1 MQNHRQRRRQRG
13 ITLIEISMVL
23 ALTAIFIAG
32 IFAYMRSA
40 STNQKV
46 EQAVNE
52 VALMRNTVY
61 ELYSSQSSFSSL
73 TASELIS
80 SNVVPRRMVDS
91 TGAGLRHSFKGRME
105 VQPTQV
111 ASFGDSFSIE
121 LDDLPSDGC
130 MLMAAKDFGRD
141 VYRIEVTGGAGGTFT
156 KFLEPGEAANACGA
170 TGETAASITW
180 FFR

>member
-13 ITLIEISMVL
+13 ISLIEISMVL
-23 ALTAIFIAG
+23 ALTSIFIAG

-40 STNQKV
+40 TTNQKV

-52 VALMRNTVY
+52 VALMRNTVV
-61 ELYSSQSSFSSL
+61 ELYSSQSSFGSL
-73 TASELIS
+73 TPSALIS
-80 SNVVPRRMVDS
+80 SNVLPRRMVDNAG
-91 TGAGLRHSFKGRME
+91 TGLRHSFKGRMD

-111 ASFGDSFSIE
+111 SSFGDSFYIE

-130 MLMAAKDFGRD
+130 VLMAAKDFGRD
-141 VYRIEVTGGAGGTFT
+141 VYRIDITGGSGGTFT
-156 KFLEPGEAANACGA
+156 TFLQPGQAENACGA